1 MFAQGEIVARR
12 LPIRNRLAFLYA
24 VITTKT
30 NKEEFEMKMPRKSK
44 AILAR
49 RIDFDARE
57 LIFKQCDLEM
67 RRAAYIDEDS
77 SPFTPLS
84 GRKWTVV

>member
-1 MFAQGEIVARR
+1 
-12 LPIRNRLAFLYA
+12 
-24 VITTKT
+24 
-30 NKEEFEMKMPRKSK
+30 MKMPRKSK
-44 AILAR
+44 DILAR
-49 RIDFDARE
+49 RIDFDERE